1 MFALGKSQHLLCQ
14 TAVGLSGSILRSVI
28 ENALPGGGTLRYLDG
43 VFYGP
48 LKNMKRL
55 AVDLAHTF
63 PDAAAQLRPGLVHGQ
78 QDAGNLEFWIKFLP
92 TDLTNSSTSGIPSL
106 ARK

>member
-1 MFALGKSQHLLCQ
+1 MRRFNISFMFALGKPQHLLCQ

-55 AVDLAHTF
+55 AVDAMTTL
-63 PDAAAQLRPGLVHGQ
+63 
-78 QDAGNLEFWIKFLP
+78 
-92 TDLTNSSTSGIPSL
+92 SST
-106 ARK
+106 AD